1 MSNRLAS
8 LLPHPTYWINSIFL
22 GYLNWWAATGQCP
35 KLTPLHT
42 SGDGNC
48 LLHAVS
54 LGMWGFH
61 DRELLLRTSLY
72 RLFTATDQG
81 AGIHR
86 RWKFQIEKR
95 NKEAGG
101 LIFSDEEWEA
111 EWREIVNTSSCQD
124 RNDPGVTKPT
134 SSEAYHTEVAPTGTE
149 MRPLTSVSSR
159 GSIYRPSYESLEE
172 VHVFALAHVLKRPI
186 IVIANKVLKGIG
198 GEDLAPI
205 YFSGIY
211 LPLEYHPNNC
221 YKSPM
226 VLAYDSAHFSPLLSE
241 EKKGGSKY
249 DRCSNRTDVI
259 IPLVTPDGKLLPV
272 QFMTDPKKASEAED
286 NRLNKEIQ
294 EGKFPDDVMRLLET
308 YLMIRWIQLDPSG
321 ITQLHC
327 ASDDIIE
334 WALPKERFAAAKI
347 TYETQP
353 AYQRELVSNYIDH
366 ARMKYDELKQNSST
380 ETGAVNDQMAQQ
392 AEISAT
398 VVTKPPNHNIQQ
410 VQEEK
415 TKKPAKVVTP
425 KLESKPL
432 GSPSPLLPITANSK
446 PRSSDRC
453 DSGYSRDHI
462 SGIGLDTSAAGSMC
476 SCVGCNNVA
485 SEALSGY
492 CPKCY
497 PKTHTIA

>member
-1 MSNRLAS
+1 MAATSH
-8 LLPHPTYWINSIFL
+8 LLKNFFS

-61 DRELLLRTSLY
+61 DRELLLRTLLY

-101 LIFSDEEWEA
+101 LIFSDDEWEA

-124 RNDPGVTKPT
+124 RNEPDITKPAKNEI
-134 SSEAYHTEVAPTGTE
+134 SHSTEVAATGTE
-149 MRPLTSVSSR
+149 MRSLPSVSSR

-186 IVIANKVLKGIG
+186 IVIANKVLKGIN

-211 LPLEYHPNNC
+211 LPLEFHPDSC

-249 DRCSNRTDVI
+249 SRYSNRTDVI

-286 NRLNKEIQ
+286 DRLNKEMQ
-294 EGKFPDDVMRLLET
+294 EGKFPDGIIRLLET

-321 ITQLHC
+321 IKEPHC
-327 ASDDIIE
+327 TGDEAIE

-353 AYQRELVSNYIDH
+353 AYQSELVSNYIDH
-366 ARMKYDELKQNSST
+366 ARMKYDEQKQNRST
-380 ETGAVNDQMAQQ
+380 ETGVPSDQMAQQ
-392 AEISAT
+392 MKITET
-398 VVTKPPNHNIQQ
+398 VVPNPPNHNIQQ
-410 VQEEK
+410 VQEER

-432 GSPSPLLPITANSK
+432 GSLPPLLPITSGNK
-446 PRSSDRC
+446 PRSSDRR
-453 DSGYSRDHI
+453 DGGYSRDHI
-462 SGIGLDTSAAGSMC
+462 SGLHIS
-476 SCVGCNNVA
+476 
-485 SEALSGY
+485 
-492 CPKCY
+492 
-497 PKTHTIA
+497 